1 MSENTGALKNQAID
15 FVKNLFLFAGKNFG
29 YIRCGDEIY
38 FRGKDVAEY
47 LGYADTKQ
55 ALKINVADNHK
66 KTLGELMD
74 MIKFEENKLSQSKNS
89 EDFRGSKTLP
99 LKNFKGVAKPPL
111 ENIENLKGGFAT
123 PLKKYYDSTDSETKK
138 EIKTMDVVLL
148 KKGKQRFPSLKK
160 NEKNTIY
167 ISEPGLYMFATSS
180 QKEGARAFRDYIFG
194 VIIPTIGR
202 TGKFSLFNE
211 NQDQKQNLQLIEN
224 PKLILDTSYV
234 KSFYNDNTI
243 SKFYEKSTVYLGAI
257 GMYDNKLLLKW
268 GESDNIFRRDFYE
281 HRNTFGPQFKIF
293 YIVQTD
299 NSRIVEMLFER
310 EIKIRELNIDLQF
323 NGKMQKEIFV
333 TSDNFSIENAIEI
346 IDKLV
351 LENPTHS
358 MSKVNTKIKEM
369 ELEIELKKLELEM
382 IRESNKKDIREQPQI
397 LSNPNQ
403 KILKIELINVKNGID
418 PENANQDEL
427 DEIPEEDKYYFDTFE
442 ACTEGC
448 KKELYYF
455 AKNAKENETDEGAI
469 IGKTVMSMNKLYKM
483 LQENMERYN
492 DLYKEMT
499 YERTEKEKYI
509 NLYNNKNKR

>member
-1 MSENTGALKNQAID
+1 MSKNTDALKNQAID
-15 FVKNLFLFAGKNFG
+15 FVKNLFSFAGKNFS
-29 YIRCGDEIY
+29 YIRCVDEFY

-47 LGYADTKQ
+47 LGYADTKK
-55 ALKINVADNHK
+55 ALKDNVDDNHK
-66 KTLGELMD
+66 KTLGELME
-74 MIKFEENKLSQSKNS
+74 MINAHKQKFVSSEND
-89 EDFRGSKTLP
+89 EDFREDSQP
-99 LKNFKGVAKPPL
+99 
-111 ENIENLKGGFAT
+111 
-123 PLKKYYDSTDSETKK
+123 PLKKYHNFKGGCQPPLKKDDNSVNSEDKLTLQPKK
-138 EIKTMDVVLL
+138 EIKTMDVILL

-180 QKEGARAFRDYIFG
+180 QKEGAKAFRDYIFG

-202 TGKFSLFNE
+202 TGKFSLFDE
-211 NQDQKQNLQLIEN
+211 NQDQPQIQKQNLQLIEK

-257 GMYDNKLLLKW
+257 GIYDGKLLLKW

-281 HRNTFGPQFKIF
+281 HRVTFGEQFKIF

-310 EIKIRELNIDLQF
+310 EIKIRGLNIDLQF

-333 TSDNFSIENAIEI
+333 TSDNFSIDNVIEI

-382 IRESNKKDIREQPQI
+382 MREQNKKDIREQPKI
-397 LSNPNQ
+397 LSTPNQ
-403 KILKIELINVKNGID
+403 KIIKMEIINVKNGID
-418 PENANQDEL
+418 PENVNQDEL
-427 DEIPEEDKYYFDTFE
+427 DDIPEDDKYYFDTFE

-455 AKNAKENETDEGAI
+455 AKNAKESETDSGAI

-483 LQENMERYN
+483 LCENMDRYN
-492 DLYKEMT
+492 DLYKEMM
-499 YERTEKEKYI
+499 YEKKEKEKYMKKC
-509 NLYNNKNKR
+509 NNK